1 MAEQKPKPKPTCYT
15 CGYEIVFD
23 RNITSPTSGKMIPL
37 NPDTKKP
44 HECKQETQTDQSET
58 ETQTE
63 ISRKNEE
70 KIKQQNGKTQ
80 PATVTEIKTEYVDH
94 TLAKPSEVKIFYSDM
109 ESKVEEEYKQFQIGK
124 KFAWSR
130 AQFQMSED
138 GFAIAFYYEVAT

>member
-1 MAEQKPKPKPTCYT
+1 MTEQKPKPKPTCYT

-23 RNITSPTSGKMIPL
+23 RNVTSPTSGKMIPL
-37 NPDTKKP
+37 DPDTKKP
-44 HECKQETQTDQSET
+44 HECQEVKAEPKK
-58 ETQTE
+58 EVLPVAE
-63 ISRKNEE
+63 AEE
-70 KIKQQNGKTQ
+70 KPQ
-80 PATVTEIKTEYVDH
+80 EYVDH